1 MLHVTIERDGKP
13 PETRDLAGPTLV
25 VGRDE
30 GLELKLQHEDG
41 ASRRHCQI
49 SAEGGALHVEDLGSS
64 NGTKVNGKKIDRRV
78 ALKPGDVVGVGKVR
92 LRVTIEAG
100 APAKQSA
107 VKVAAVAEAPV
118 TDVDLGD
125 ERSVVALVR
134 DALAAARPAERRTD
148 RTTVRA
154 FLSRISSV
162 IDGK

>member
-1 MLHVTIERDGKP
+1 MN
-13 PETRDLAGPTLV
+13 AGQTPTFTVEEISL
-25 VGRDE
+25 GPYAH
-30 GLELKLQHEDG
+30 GYGTAEDG
-41 ASRRHCQI
+41 RSFAFRVIRTS
-49 SAEGGALHVEDLGSS
+49 LLVEVYRDDL
-64 NGTKVNGKKIDRRV
+64 TTTV
-78 ALKPGDVVGVGKVR
+78 P
-92 LRVTIEAG
+92 
-100 APAKQSA
+100 APED
-107 VKVAAVAEAPV
+107 VAAVAEAPV